1 MNPTP
6 SAAPARGSRPAGSLP
21 GTGALLALRPGP
33 RQAGPLRRL
42 GTVLAA
48 AALLLAGLFATA
60 PAAQAHD
67 ELIGSDPADG
77 QVLDEA
83 PEEITLTFS
92 ANITEV
98 GNAIRVTDSQGETV
112 STGEVQ
118 VDGTDAVQ
126 RIDAGAAD
134 ETYRV
139 VWRIVSSDGH
149 PIEGSYDFS
158 VGAGGSSSEASGSS
172 AAPSAEPS
180 LSGSADD
187 AAQDA
192 PDDGLPTWVVALI
205 GAVVALVVLV
215 MVWVVVARV
224 RASRRD

>member
-6 SAAPARGSRPAGSLP
+6 SAAPARGSRPAGASQ
-21 GTGALLALRPGP
+21 GVGALLALRTGP
-33 RQAGPLRRL
+33 RPTGPLRRL

-48 AALLLAGLFATA
+48 AALLLASLFATA

-77 QVLDEA
+77 QVLDET

-92 ANITEV
+92 ADITEV

-112 STGEVQ
+112 STGDVQ
-118 VDGTDAVQ
+118 VDGTEAVQ
-126 RIDAGAAD
+126 RIEGGAED

-149 PIEGSYDFS
+149 PIEGSYGFS
-158 VGAGGSSSEASGSS
+158 VGAGGSASAAPSS
-172 AAPSAEPS
+172 APSAEPS
-180 LSGSADD
+180 LSGSADE

-224 RASRRD
+224 RASRRRD

>member
-6 SAAPARGSRPAGSLP
+6 SAAPARGSRPAGSPQGLHAP
-21 GTGALLALRPGP
+21 LALRPGP
-33 RQAGPLRRL
+33 RPAGLLRRL

-48 AALLLAGLFATA
+48 AALLLAGLLATA

-83 PEEITLTFS
+83 PGQITLTFS
-92 ANITEV
+92 ADITEV

-112 STGEVQ
+112 STGDVQ
-118 VDGTDAVQ
+118 VEGTDAVQ
-126 RIDAGAAD
+126 RIDAGSGD

-149 PIEGSYDFS
+149 PIEGSYGFS
-158 VGAGGSSSEASGSS
+158 VGAGGAASADPSS
-172 AAPSAEPS
+172 APSAEPS